1 MIDRV
6 NFFIN
11 FNAIAVV
18 GALSVSA
25 ATAAVAANR
34 AVQATLQQAHRCAAA
49 MAQAMTRGPAAVGD
63 AVVAEADAACEGQH
77 LVGAHAADAIH
88 RDGMGDGA
96 SACRR
101 GQRHVGARACRRRR
115 LCGGRWADRR
125 GGSKLTP
132 LALG

>member
-6 NFFIN
+6 DFFIN

-18 GALSVSA
+18 GVVSVSA
-25 ATAAVAANR
+25 VTAAVAANR
-34 AVQATLQQAHRCAAA
+34 AVQATLQQAHHCAAA

-77 LVGAHAADAIH
+77 LVGADAADAIH

-101 GQRHVGARACRRRR
+101 GQR
-115 LCGGRWADRR
+115 CGGCWGDRR
-125 GGSKLTP
+125 GGC
-132 LALG
+132 